1 MISKKVL
8 FPQNPVLTI
17 LRNAYYET
25 YAMPVCRIFR

>member
-25 YAMPVCRIFR
+25 YALSLIHI